1 MYSSRMRAAR
11 LLPISPSM
19 HCGGCLL
26 GGRGYLLPGGVCFGG
41 VSGPGGCLPI
51 IRDVYPSMQWGKHPP
66 CGQTDTCE
74 NITFANF
81 VCGRQKLLKTIEL
94 GDFIENLFEG
104 FVHSARTVSTIPL
117 IESSYS
123 SRCEI
128 PGKHY
133 DI

>member
-1 MYSSRMRAAR
+1 MYSSRMRTAR
-11 LLPISPSM
+11 LLPISPDM

-26 GGRGYLLPGGVCFGG
+26 GGGGVCSQGVSASGGVWSGRVSAYGPGGVSQHAMGQT
-41 VSGPGGCLPI
+41 S
-51 IRDVYPSMQWGKHPP
+51 P

-117 IESSYS
+117 KESSYS

-133 DI
+133 NI

>member
-1 MYSSRMRAAR
+1 
-11 LLPISPSM
+11 M
-19 HCGGCLL
+19 HFQWDAYRQLVDRFPVCT
-26 GGRGYLLPGGVCFGG
+26 GGVCQGE
-41 VSGPGGCLPI
+41 GCLP
-51 IRDVYPSMQWGKHPP
+51 RVGVYLWSQRAVCHTHPWDQWYTPP

-117 IESSYS
+117 IESSYN